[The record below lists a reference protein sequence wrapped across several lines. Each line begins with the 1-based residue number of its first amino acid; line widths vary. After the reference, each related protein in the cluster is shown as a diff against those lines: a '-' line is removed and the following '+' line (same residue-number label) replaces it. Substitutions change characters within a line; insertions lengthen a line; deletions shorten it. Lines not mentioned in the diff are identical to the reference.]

1 MARADDIVHAPDDA
15 HCLACGYALRGLAGG
30 VCNEC
35 GRSFD
40 PADSSTFRRLSDD
53 VALPSW
59 RLMARPPTMWTIGP
73 LLACLVLLFY
83 ELSAPGA
90 GVQACMVYFV
100 GALILW
106 YCVADWFR
114 RLAACRED
122 AARAAMDRARSRH
135 GVWRW
140 FALPA
145 IMMAALSMCVV
156 NWPLRLRFAL
166 SQAAFERV
174 VMDAEGGAA
183 PKGSRRIG
191 LYDVNIREYANGLF
205 FETSRGFLDEM
216 GFVNWSSLPR
226 NWRALDDVG
235 GGWRVVQT
243 YNER

>member
-1 MARADDIVHAPDDA
+1 MARVDELAGVPDDA

-30 VCNEC
+30 VCSEC
-35 GRSFD
+35 GRAFD
-40 PADSSTFRRLSDD
+40 PADVSTFRRLSDD

-73 LLACLVLLFY
+73 LLVCLGLLFY

-90 GVQACMVYFV
+90 GVQACIVYFAGV
-100 GALILW
+100 LMLG

-122 AARAAMDRARSRH
+122 AARAAKDMARLGHSA
-135 GVWRW
+135 WRW
-140 FALPA
+140 IALPA
-145 IMMAALSMCVV
+145 IVMAALSVCVV
-156 NWPLRLRFAL
+156 NWPLRMRFAL

-191 LYDVNIREYANGLF
+191 LYHVSIRAYSNGLF
-205 FETSRGFLDEM
+205 FETSRGFQDDM
-216 GFVNWSSLPR
+216 GFVNWSSLPP
-226 NWRALDDVG
+226 NWRVLDDVG
-235 GGWRVVQT
+235 GGWRVVRT